1 MNSFSVVIDWK
12 FVVALGGAA
21 TCIIFAV
28 KMPADAA
35 ERVLT
40 HVVDACQGYAIAV
53 TGDC

>member
-12 FVVALGGAA
+12 FVAALGGAA
-21 TCIIFAV
+21 MCIIFAS

-40 HVVDACQGYAIAV
+40 HAVDTCKGLAIA
-53 TGDC
+53 GNGNR